1 MIAFDAGIG
10 FPAEIFRRKAADATT
25 GFSMVSER
33 RHWTCGDNVRLG
45 REFWLCLCATLP
57 SGELEHGK

>member
-25 GFSMVSER
+25 GFTMVSER
-33 RHWTCGDNVRLG
+33 RHWTCGDNV
-45 REFWLCLCATLP
+45 EAWP
-57 SGELEHGK
+57 